1 MPNDSRP
8 VDLLSDSKGG
18 YGIGITDDDV
28 REEETRCYK
37 HLIFRVPA
45 YVLARIARVT
55 FLETGWRAD
64 FALADF
70 ELADPAQ
77 SDIATLEE

>member
-1 MPNDSRP
+1 
-8 VDLLSDSKGG
+8 VISKGV
-18 YGIGITDDDV
+18 YGIGTTDDDV

-45 YVLARIARVT
+45 YILARIARVT

-64 FALADF
+64 FALADL
-70 ELADPAQ
+70 LADPAQ

>member
-8 VDLLSDSKGG
+8 VDLLSDSKGV

-37 HLIFRVPA
+37 YLIFRVPA
-45 YVLARIARVT
+45 YILARIARVT

-64 FALADF
+64 FALADL